1 MFSVHKIPIMK
12 RFYISLLISVFS
24 ISLAAQEKVE
34 LTWYDVTT
42 IGIEGKGWTD
52 TKTPFDRLPSKAEN
66 IVPAEVWARSLNSAG
81 MSVSFATDSDMIVIR
96 WKVRNPSINSP
107 YLSSMSVAGLDLYVW
122 ENEKWM
128 WAATKTPRPPSVQ
141 PETTET
147 FLRGLP
153 KKLREFRLYLP
164 SYNGV
169 DKVEIGVTKDTKFGK
184 AVEKVAKKPIVFYG
198 SSIVQGSASSRP
210 GMTYV
215 AQLQRR
221 LNRGI
226 INLGFSGLC
235 KMESGLGD
243 LLAELDPAMFVI
255 DCLPNMTVPEI
266 NERTVDLVKKI
277 RKAQPET
284 PIILVEN
291 PLYSQGLWNASVK
304 NSVAAKNKA
313 LTTQFTKLQKD
324 GLKGIYYVN
333 GDNLYGDDG
342 DSTVDGV
349 HPTDYGFKLYADALE
364 PLFRKI
370 LDESEKK

>member
-1 MFSVHKIPIMK
+1 MKQLFICLITAFSV
-12 RFYISLLISVFS
+12 ISLS
-24 ISLAAQEKVE
+24 AQEKVE
-34 LTWYDVTT
+34 LTWYDATF
-42 IGIEGKGWTD
+42 IGIDGRGWTD
-52 TKTPFDRLPSKAEN
+52 TKTPYDRFPKKAEGK
-66 IVPAEVWARSLNSAG
+66 VPAEVWARSLNSAG
-81 MSVSFATDSDMIVIR
+81 MSVSFATDADMIVIR
-96 WKVRNPSINSP
+96 WKVRHPSINSP
-107 YLSSMSVAGLDLYVW
+107 YLSSMSVAGLDLYIW
-122 ENEKWM
+122 ENDKWL

-141 PETTET
+141 SETTET

-169 DKVEIGVTKDTKFGK
+169 DKVEIGVSKDSKFGK
-184 AVEKVAKKPIVFYG
+184 AVENESKKPIVFYG

-221 LNRGI
+221 LSRGV

-235 KMESGLGD
+235 HMEPELGD
-243 LLAELDPAMFVI
+243 LLAELDPALFVI

-266 NERTVDLVKKI
+266 NDRTVNLVKKI
-277 RKAQPET
+277 RKAQPNT
-284 PIILVEN
+284 PIVLVEN
-291 PLYSQGLWNASVK
+291 PNYSQVLWNPAVK

-313 LTTQFTKLQKD
+313 LSTQFAKLQQD
-324 GLKGIYYVN
+324 GLKEIYYVK

-342 DSTVDGV
+342 ESTVDGV

-364 PLFRKI
+364 PLFRRI
-370 LDESEKK
+370 LEESEKK

>member
-1 MFSVHKIPIMK
+1 MQKMFICLLLIFFSV
-12 RFYISLLISVFS
+12 SLS
-24 ISLAAQEKVE
+24 AQEKIE
-34 LTWYDVTT
+34 LTWYDATLLGVD
-42 IGIEGKGWTD
+42 GKGWTD
-52 TKTPFDRLPSKAEN
+52 TKTAYDRLPPKAEGK
-66 IVPAEVWARSLNSAG
+66 VPKEVWARSLNSAG
-81 MSVSFATDSDMIVIR
+81 MSVSFGTDSDMIVIR

-122 ENEKWM
+122 ENEKWL

-169 DKVEIGVTKDTKFGK
+169 DKVEIGVSKDSKFGK
-184 AVEKVAKKPIVFYG
+184 AVEKDSKKPIVFYG

-221 LNRGI
+221 LSRGI

-235 KMESGLGD
+235 KMEPELGD
-243 LLAELDPAMFVI
+243 LLAELAPAMFVI

-266 NERTVDLVKKI
+266 NDRTVNLVKKI
-277 RKAQPET
+277 RKAQPNT
-284 PIILVEN
+284 PIVLVEN
-291 PLYSQGLWNASVK
+291 PNYSQVLWNTAVK

-313 LTTQFTKLQKD
+313 LSTQFAKLQQD
-324 GLKGIYYVN
+324 GLKGIYYVK
-333 GDNLYGDDG
+333 GDNLYGNDG
-342 DSTVDGV
+342 ESTVDGV

-364 PLFRKI
+364 PLFRRI
-370 LDESEKK
+370 LEESEKK